1 MRYFVHL
8 DGRRIEVQLDRDE
21 LRVEGVPV
29 EVDLAPGGP
38 ASVRS
43 FRVGCRSLRV
53 LSERDAQG
61 GWTLEVDGVPHK
73 VEVLDRAQDS
83 ARAAKKAAAGAAGP
97 SPLRAPMPGLVVRV
111 EVALGDVVEA
121 GQGVVIVEAMKMEN
135 ELKAPAAGRVSA
147 VKVQQ
152 GATVERNQVL
162 VEFEEV
168 GSAE

>member
-8 DGRRIEVQLDRDE
+8 DGRRIEVQLDGDE

-29 EVDLAPGGP
+29 EVDLAPGGR

-43 FRVGCRSLRV
+43 LRVGDRSIRV

-61 GWTLEVDGVPHK
+61 CWTLEVDGVPHK

-135 ELKAPAAGRVSA
+135 ELKAPTAGRVSA

-152 GATVERNQVL
+152 GATVERHQVL

-168 GSAE
+168 GAGE